1 MDDAVVMTD
10 FEQRFPFKGKTLC
23 LHEDVVSWL
32 ETHVGK
38 FDHDWYRYGTDIAL
52 GIVAGAP
59 LCDYYRFR
67 TEESAVLFALK
78 WS

>member
-1 MDDAVVMTD
+1 MTD

-23 LHEDVVSWL
+23 LHEDVVKWL

-38 FDHDWYRYGTDIAL
+38 FDHDWYRYGTDIAMATGERAL
-52 GIVAGAP
+52 

>member
-1 MDDAVVMTD
+1 MANAVVMTD

-23 LHEDVVSWL
+23 LHEDVVVWL

-52 GIVAGAP
+52 GIVEGAY

-67 TEESAVLFALK
+67 TERSAILFALK